1 MTELEK
7 GGCFCG
13 SIRYAFEQRDYP
25 SGNCHCS
32 MCRRTSAAP
41 FVPWLAVP
49 LKHFKYT
56 KGQPKT
62 LNSSSHGTRYF
73 CEDCGTPLACIL
85 EKDPEN
91 IDVTI
96 CSLDQPERFAPKANT
111 YVDTQLP
118 WIDLKV

>member
-1 MTELEK
+1 MTKQIE

-13 SIRYAFEQRDYP
+13 SIRYTFEESDYP

-41 FVPWLAVP
+41 FVSWLVVP
-49 LKHFKYT
+49 LNEFEYT
-56 KGQPKT
+56 KGKPKT
-62 LNSSSHGTRYF
+62 LESSSHGTRYF
-73 CEDCGTPLACIL
+73 CEECGTPVACIL

-96 CSLDQPERFAPKANT
+96 CSLDQPENFEPKADI
-111 YVDTQLP
+111 YLDTKLP
-118 WIDLKV
+118 WIDLKN